1 MTSKFLSEDDV
12 RDIAIRI
19 TDKLVE
25 LGYVKDCTNTDLY
38 DEFEVQDTIV
48 EIINQTICYAHS
60 NYPQASA

>member
-48 EIINQTICYAHS
+48 EIINQTLCYAHS

>member
-48 EIINQTICYAHS
+48 EIIHQ
-60 NYPQASA
+60 NYIQ

>member
-48 EIINQTICYAHS
+48 EIINQTLCYAH
-60 NYPQASA
+60 

>member
-1 MTSKFLSEDDV
+1 MTSKFLSEDDI

-25 LGYVKDCTNTDLY
+25 LGYVKDCTDTDLN

-48 EIINQTICYAHS
+48 EIINQTL
-60 NYPQASA
+60 N